1 MGCQGAAMQP
11 AGGGHGLAGGSWL
24 HAGARLCLSRL
35 FTSSLS
41 NYLFNSEGGLIK

>member
-1 MGCQGAAMQP
+1 MGCLGAALQP
-11 AGGGHGLAGGSWL
+11 AGGATAGGSWL
-24 HAGARLCLSRL
+24 RAGAQPCLSRL